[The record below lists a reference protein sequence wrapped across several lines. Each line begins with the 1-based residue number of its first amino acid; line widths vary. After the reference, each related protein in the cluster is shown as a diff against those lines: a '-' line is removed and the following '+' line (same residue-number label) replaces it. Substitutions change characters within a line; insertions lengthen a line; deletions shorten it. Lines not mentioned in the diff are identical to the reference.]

1 MRLPAEGRDWKEL
14 ESEMRAL
21 KRDDLDRRRGRHAA
35 YVWHPDD
42 DVEEVVRQAHALFM
56 TENGLGLRAFP
67 SLRRMEGDVVGIVA
81 NLVGSV
87 ESVAGHM
94 TTGGTEWS

>member
-67 SLRRMEGDVVGIVA
+67 SLRRMEGDVVGMVA

-94 TTGGTEWS
+94 TTGGTE